1 MCALFRSLNYFEKS
15 ALQKGV
21 GGFHAWDSD
30 CSDDFKSFGQAVKEC
45 QLFWNNNNWLN
56 ISVTWSGLY
65 RRCSDGF

>member
-45 QLFWNNNNWLN
+45 QLFWNNNNC
-56 ISVTWSGLY
+56 SVCKCDLGLVWSLQALL
-65 RRCSDGF
+65 